1 LIKLRTFLLF
11 GLLLL
16 LLGSCKPE
24 EKIVYI
30 TFDHSEG
37 IGKNHQVLLNGVSVG
52 TVLDVGITKDYKV
65 LVSVQLLDSLD
76 LPKDSQFEIQSQD
89 FFTKAI
95 YVTLGESKYFIKK
108 GDTIQGIR
116 RRIDVQKQIEGINSS
131 PAFLDEI
138 KEMLRN

>member
-1 LIKLRTFLLF
+1 MRTFFFF

-16 LLGSCKPE
+16 FLGSCKPE

-37 IGKNHQVLLNGVSVG
+37 IGKDHQVLLNGVSVG
-52 TVLDVGITKDYKV
+52 TVLNVDITKDYKV
-65 LVSVQLLDSLD
+65 LVSFKLLDSLD
-76 LPKDSQFEIQSQD
+76 LPKDSQFEIQSQNL
-89 FFTKAI
+89 FTKAI
-95 YVTLGESKYFIKK
+95 YVTLGDSESFIKK
-108 GDTIQGIR
+108 GDTIQGIK
-116 RRIDVQKQIEGINSS
+116 RRIDVQKQIECTNDP